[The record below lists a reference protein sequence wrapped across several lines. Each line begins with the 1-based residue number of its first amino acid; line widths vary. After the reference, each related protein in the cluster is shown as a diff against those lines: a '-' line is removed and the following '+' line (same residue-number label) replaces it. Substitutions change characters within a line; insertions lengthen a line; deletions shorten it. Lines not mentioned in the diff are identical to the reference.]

1 MLLVSASGRT
11 SNAGLRG
18 DISKVVDIASGEYIH
33 LLCSFLLETISLQSI
48 VIMHATD
55 DVMATFKNIP
65 SFPDDVPTAPLL
77 RISLQKLLDSNSE
90 ELRRLWSACTELG
103 FFYLDLRN
111 VKSDNGTLDGNA
123 YVQEA
128 DRLFDVSE
136 EFFSLP
142 VDEKSKYDFKDQG
155 SYFGYKGYGGG
166 ITDKKGTPDRN
177 EFYNASL
184 PYTWLPSMI

>member
-1 MLLVSASGRT
+1 
-11 SNAGLRG
+11 
-18 DISKVVDIASGEYIH
+18 
-33 LLCSFLLETISLQSI
+33 
-48 VIMHATD
+48 MHATEE
-55 DVMATFKNIP
+55 VPAAFKNIA
-65 SFPDDVPTAPLL
+65 SFPDSIPTAPLL
-77 RISLQKLLDSNSE
+77 RISLKKLLDSDSE

-111 VKSDNGTLDGNA
+111 ARNDGGTLDGDN

-128 DRLFDVSE
+128 DRLFGVSE

-142 VDEKSKYDFKDQG
+142 LDEKVKYDFKDQG

-184 PYTWLPSMI
+184 SRASVLFLCSCSESPPDLQR